1 MNDSLK
7 MDIFFQVNYCQSPLL
22 IIMIVVFILKCVPK
36 RILPN
41 AQNVVMKPQLIMEPI
56 YVRCRIF
63 RFLGNQHD
71 FI

>member
-7 MDIFFQVNYCQSPLL
+7 MDIFFPSELL
-22 IIMIVVFILKCVPK
+22 SITSVDHNDSCAHIKCVPK
-36 RILPN
+36 CILPN
-41 AQNVVMKPQLIMEPI
+41 AQNAVMKPQLIMEPI

-63 RFLGNQHD
+63 RFLKNQHD